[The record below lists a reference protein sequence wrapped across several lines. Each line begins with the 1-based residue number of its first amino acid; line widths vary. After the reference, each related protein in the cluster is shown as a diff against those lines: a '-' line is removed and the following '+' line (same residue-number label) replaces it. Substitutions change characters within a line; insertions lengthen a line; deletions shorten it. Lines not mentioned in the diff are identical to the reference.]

1 MPRLIAFCGLS
12 MGRSAAQTM
21 TMTMMATP
29 TQPKLLEKTD
39 AVASKTRALYEAVV
53 GFGRH
58 LTAEADNL
66 TNQATSLALATQ
78 NLR

>member
-1 MPRLIAFCGLS
+1 
-12 MGRSAAQTM
+12 M
-21 TMTMMATP
+21 TSTSIS
-29 TQPKLLEKTD
+29 TQSRLLEETD
-39 AVASKTRALYEAVV
+39 AVASKTRALYEAVL